1 MFTDGQEK
9 NACPDIVR
17 ANMEDSMKGKLNSE
31 FGNINISEDVIATIA
46 GSSAV
51 ECFGIVGMASVSIKD
66 GLVKL
71 LKKDSLQKGI
81 EVTVD
86 EANEI
91 SLKMHIIVAYGVNIY
106 AVCNNLIENVKYQVE
121 QHTGLKTCSIDV
133 FVEGVRR
140 ID

>member
-1 MFTDGQEK
+1 
-9 NACPDIVR
+9 
-17 ANMEDSMKGKLNSE
+17 MKGKLNSE

-121 QHTGLKTCSIDV
+121 QHTGLKTGSIDV